1 MLNRINEFYKEAKE
15 ACKHFKA
22 DGHEAYIT
30 EDDFDM
36 DESNLE
42 YIGEV
47 ENQIHNKI
55 QAMAFSDK
63 NEYENL
69 ISLLIIYF
77 YTIVAKGEYYE
88 NLENAEDE
96 EEYEEIYDE
105 LIEMII
111 TLDKD
116 DIINSIEN
124 QENTYL
130 YELIRFVI
138 QREVQHYEY
147 EGIEVEEDYD
157 DIMYIRDTL
166 KKEEGIR
173 IYKKFHPN
181 LEHDLKLFEYQ
192 LKKEENFKKLQEI
205 KIKNLTDFFYA
216 FNLVKN
222 QLKTTTYIKL
232 VLRNILYEIKDKNL
246 MQKIKEILLSYYYV
260 YQKNFNE
267 EFYEESFFKIDVK
280 NAFDDNMNFML
291 ACDHVVKCFCN
302 FNMNEYYNL
311 LNNLSEE
318 EKQKLSLTKK
328 NR

>member
-1 MLNRINEFYKEAKE
+1 MLNKINEFYKEAKE
-15 ACKHFKA
+15 NCKHFKA
-22 DGHEAYIT
+22 DGHEDCIT

-36 DESNLE
+36 DENNLE

-47 ENQIHNKI
+47 ENQIHDKI
-55 QAMAFSDK
+55 QAMAFSDR

-77 YTIVAKGEYYE
+77 YTIIAKGEYYE
-88 NLENAEDE
+88 NLKKAEDE
-96 EEYEEIYDE
+96 DEYEEIYDE

-111 TLDKD
+111 NLNKD
-116 DIINSIEN
+116 DLISSMEN

-138 QREVQHYEY
+138 QNEVQHYEY
-147 EGIEVEEDYD
+147 ESIEVEEDYD
-157 DIMYIRDTL
+157 DILYIRYTL
-166 KKEEGIR
+166 QKDEGIR

-181 LEHDLKLFEYQ
+181 LKLDLTLFEHQ
-192 LKKEENFKKLQEI
+192 LKKEEIFKKMQEI
-205 KIKNLTDFFYA
+205 KIKNLTGFFYA
-216 FNLVKN
+216 FNLVKS
-222 QLKTTTYIKL
+222 QLKTNTYIKL

-260 YQKNFNE
+260 YQKNHNE
-267 EFYEESFFKIDVK
+267 EFYEESFFNIDVK
-280 NAFDDNMNFML
+280 NAFDDTRDFVL

-302 FNMNEYYNL
+302 FDMNEYYKL

-328 NR
+328 NW